1 MFATK
6 DQAVMNADDVARELG
21 ISRSLA
27 YAIMKSRGF
36 PSFRVGVKRII
47 CYRADFERWLSQQK
61 KS

>member
-1 MFATK
+1 MSAK
-6 DQAVMNADDVARELG
+6 DQTAMMNADDVARELG

-47 CYRADFERWLSQQK
+47 CYRKDFEQWLAEQK
-61 KS
+61 K

>member
-36 PSFRVGVKRII
+36 PSMRIGVKRIAQI
-47 CYRADFERWLSQQK
+47 STPLK
-61 KS
+61 TLL